1 MSYQHAV
8 VWLDHLHAVVI
19 DFSLDKD
26 HVQFV
31 ESGTAQRQ
39 VHRKAG
45 PMDSG
50 KAPSGNKA
58 AEDKAFHEDIVKA
71 IGDAREIL
79 ICGPGMAKNAFR
91 KELEHR
97 HPQMAKLVVAVETTD
112 HPSVDQL
119 LSYARKYFKRVDA
132 LRGDS

>member
-19 DFSLDKD
+19 DFSLDND

-31 ESGTAQRQ
+31 ESGTDRRQ

-50 KAPSGNKA
+50 KAAGGSKA
-58 AEDKAFHEDIVKA
+58 AEDRAFHEDIVTA
-71 IGDAREIL
+71 VGDAREIL
-79 ICGPGMAKNAFR
+79 ICGPGQAKLAFR
-91 KELEHR
+91 KELERR
-97 HPQMAKLVVAVETTD
+97 HPQMAKLVVGVETTD

-119 LSYARKYFKRVDA
+119 LAYARKYFKRIDA
-132 LRGDS
+132 LRGNA

>member
-1 MSYQHAV
+1 
-8 VWLDHLHAVVI
+8 
-19 DFSLDKD
+19 
-26 HVQFV
+26 
-31 ESGTAQRQ
+31 

-50 KAPSGNKA
+50 KAPSGSKA
-58 AEDKAFHEDIVKA
+58 AEDKAFHQDIVTA

-79 ICGPGMAKNAFR
+79 ICGPGMAKQAFQ

-97 HPQMAKLVVAVETTD
+97 HPQVAKLVVGIETTD

-119 LSYARKYFKRVDA
+119 LAFARKYFKRVDA
-132 LRGDS
+132 LRGDA